1 MSATDSGISGLDARE
16 LHAGYLR
23 GDFAPSEVIASSL
36 SRIDELDGGP
46 SGLLAVISRI
56 DAGEVP
62 AFDPSLPLGGLP
74 ILVKD
79 NIDTASLPTTAGSLA
94 LEGSKPSDDAQ
105 VVAAIRRLGGAVIGK
120 TNLSEWANMRGT
132 HSSSGWSALGGQ
144 CRNPHVLDRSPGG
157 SSSGSAVAVAAG
169 YVPLALGTETDGSV
183 LCPAALNGVF
193 GFKPTHG
200 VLPTRG
206 VIPIASSQDTVGL
219 FARSAKDVSYAFGAL
234 VGDLRAERGMGSG
247 FDGALDRARSRS
259 FTIGV
264 PRSGFFGY
272 SPKADAVFEEALE
285 AVRGA
290 GIAVVDE
297 VDAKTGSDF
306 AMSEEDELVVLIW
319 EMHHDLGAYLAA
331 RGVAGA
337 SSIEEIVA
345 FNAAHPRRELELF
358 GQEHLEAAITLEGY
372 TEAGYRRARSENQRR
387 AEGAIARAKTLGEVD
402 VLCVPTMGPA
412 WTIDHVNG
420 DFVSGAGYSV
430 AAVAGAPS
438 ISVPIGEVSGLPVGM
453 TVFSHAYADTQVLA
467 AAERIAEILA
477 VRLTPRFLPRID
489 S

>member
-1 MSATDSGISGLDARE
+1 MSASDSGILNLGVRD

-23 GDFAPSEVIASSL
+23 GDFKSDEVIAASL

-46 SGLLAVISRI
+46 SGLRAVISRI
-56 DAGEVP
+56 DGTDASQ
-62 AFDPSLPLGGLP
+62 FDLLLPLGGVP
-74 ILVKD
+74 ILLKD
-79 NIDTASLPTTAGSLA
+79 NIDTTALPTTAGSLA
-94 LEGSKPSDDAQ
+94 LAGAKAADDAPVVVAIRKLGGQ
-105 VVAAIRRLGGAVIGK
+105 VVGK
-120 TNLSEWANMRGT
+120 ANLSEWANMRGT
-132 HSSSGWSALGGQ
+132 HSSSGWSAVGGQ

-183 LCPAALNGVF
+183 LCPAALNGVY

-200 VLPTRG
+200 VLPTQG
-206 VIPIASSQDTVGL
+206 VVPIASSQDTVGL
-219 FARSAKDVSYAFGAL
+219 FARSAVDVSYAFSAL
-234 VGDLRAERGMGSG
+234 VGAVRAERRIAGG
-247 FDGALDRARSRS
+247 FEGALDRARCRP

-272 SPKADAVFEEALE
+272 SPKADAVFEEALG
-285 AVRGA
+285 ALRAA
-290 GIAVVDE
+290 GIAIVDE

-306 AMSEEDELVVLIW
+306 AISEVDELVVLIW
-319 EMHHDLGAYLAA
+319 EMHHDLGAYLAM
-331 RGVAGA
+331 RGVPGA

-345 FNAAHPRRELELF
+345 FNAAHPRTELEYF
-358 GQEHLEAAITLEGY
+358 GQEHLEAAVSLEGY
-372 TEAGYRRARSENQRR
+372 SEAEYRRARNEIQRR
-387 AEGAIARAKTLGEVD
+387 AEGAIARSKTLGEVD

-438 ISVPIGEVSGLPVGM
+438 ISVPIGDVSGLPVGM
-453 TVFSHAYADTQVLA
+453 TVFSHAYADAQVLA
-467 AAERIAEILA
+467 VAEKISEILA

-489 S
+489 A